1 LEGVVAGSP
10 MLSFVDLALS
20 VDRRWPAVVE
30 FVRSWVEPAVGPL
43 KVLSPAEWFIEGH
56 GFVGGERD
64 ARGIWIP
71 SHAETGRAYLWC
83 PPRSLR
89 TSPWKNVSRP
99 STSALMP
106 TISS

>member
-1 LEGVVAGSP
+1 

-20 VDRRWPAVVE
+20 ADRRWPAVVE

-43 KVLSPAEWFIEGH
+43 KALSPAEWFIEGH
-56 GFVGGERD
+56 GIVGGERD

-83 PPRSLR
+83 PPPVLADIALEECLKAVHKR
-89 TSPWKNVSRP
+89 TDAYHIFLIPRNFTP
-99 STSALMP
+99 
-106 TISS
+106 